1 MKQAEK
7 YLKSDDRAVRKEVFE
22 LIEARRYQDS
32 DKLDDIMTQ
41 LIEIRTQIARNC
53 GFDTYTDY
61 KFSYRYDYTKDQI
74 NQFHESI
81 RIVVTPIIQSFY
93 AKRNETLKLDEI
105 KPYDFDAP
113 LMTGLE
119 SELFATTEE
128 MIDKLCLLLHDMNP
142 ELEQFIRHMQ
152 EIKHLDL
159 ETRKN
164 KAP

>member
-7 YLKSDDRAVRKEVFE
+7 YLKSDDRVVRKEVFE

>member
-1 MKQAEK
+1 M
-7 YLKSDDRAVRKEVFE
+7 S
-22 LIEARRYQDS
+22 
-32 DKLDDIMTQ
+32 Q
-41 LIEIRTQIARNC
+41 LIQIRTQTARNC
-53 GFDTYTDY
+53 GFDSYTDY
-61 KFSYRYDYTKDQI
+61 KFSYRYDYTKEQI

-81 RIVVTPIIQSFY
+81 RTVVTPIIEHFFI
-93 AKRNETLKLDEI
+93 KRNEIWKLDKI
-105 KPYDFDAP
+105 MPYDLNTP
-113 LMTGLE
+113 LVAGVD

-152 EIKHLDL
+152 LINNLDL

>member
-7 YLKSDDRAVRKEVFE
+7 YLKSDDRTVRKEVFE
-22 LIEARRYQDS
+22 LTESRRKQDS
-32 DKLDDIMTQ
+32 AKLDDIMSQ
-41 LIEIRTQIARNC
+41 LIQIRTQIARNC
-53 GFDTYTDY
+53 GFDSYTDY
-61 KFSYRYDYTKDQI
+61 KFSYRYDYTKEQI

-81 RIVVTPIIQSFY
+81 RTVVTPMIQHFF
-93 AKRNETLKLDEI
+93 AQRNKIWKLDEI

-113 LMTGLE
+113 LVAGVD
-119 SELFATTEE
+119 SELFSSTEE

-152 EIKHLDL
+152 QIKNLDL